1 MTETFEVFCTVL
13 SMLCFFFL
21 YLVGINVVVCNY
33 SLLYLL
39 TYDLT
44 AE

>member
-1 MTETFEVFCTVL
+1 MTETFDVFCTVL
-13 SMLCFFFL
+13 SMLCFFL